1 MFVENQ
7 NAWLRLALT
16 PGLDFELC
24 FRLLKAFG
32 LPEDIFNQ
40 RLSNLMSYVPQK
52 LALEIHKEPTE
63 EVSEKIQKIEQL
75 IEKYPSVRLLVPSD
89 KDFPS
94 KFLSIPRPPLITL
107 CSGNL
112 ALLNGPTVSFLGS
125 THPTEEGVQIARS
138 WAKAL
143 AKKNSVFVQGDSLGI
158 ERETL
163 AAVRQTNPAALII
176 VARLLLDEENF
187 EAKLQFTAE
196 NGLLL
201 CPLDGLDQLWQ
212 SRQRLLVA
220 ATDHFVVIEASIRS
234 RVLPVV
240 REAADIGRNIMAVPG
255 SIYSPL
261 SKGCH
266 KLIRE
271 GAKLVESIDEIE
283 PEIKKSC

>member
-7 NAWLRLALT
+7 SGWLRLALT

-32 LPEDIFNQ
+32 LPENIFNQ
-40 RLSNLMSYVPQK
+40 RLSNLLPYVPQNI
-52 LALEIHKEPTE
+52 ALEIHRAPTE
-63 EVSEKIQKIEQL
+63 QISEKLQKIEQL
-75 IEKYPSVRLLVPSD
+75 IEKYPAVRLLVPSD

-94 KFLSIPRPPLITL
+94 KFLSIPRPPLVTL

-112 ALLNGPTVSFLGS
+112 ALLNSPTVSFLGS

-143 AKKNSVFVQGDSLGI
+143 AKKNAVFVQGDSLGI

-163 AAVRQTNPAALII
+163 AAVRQTNPSALII
-176 VARLLLDEENF
+176 VARSLLDEQNF
-187 EAKLQFTAE
+187 EAKLRFTTE

-212 SRQRLLVA
+212 SRQKLLIA
-220 ATDHFVVIEASIRS
+220 ATNHFVVIEASIRS
-234 RVLPVV
+234 RILSVV
-240 REAADIGRNIMAVPG
+240 REAADVGRNVMAVPG

>member
-7 NAWLRLALT
+7 SGWLRLALT

-40 RLSNLMSYVPQK
+40 RLSNLLPYVPQNI
-52 LALEIHKEPTE
+52 ALEIHRAPTE
-63 EVSEKIQKIEQL
+63 QISKKVQKIEQL
-75 IEKYPSVRLLVPSD
+75 IEKYPAVRLLVPSD

-94 KFLSIPRPPLITL
+94 KFLSIPRPPLVTL

-112 ALLNGPTVSFLGS
+112 ALLNSPTVSFLGS

-143 AKKNSVFVQGDSLGI
+143 AKKNAVFVQGDSLGI

-163 AAVRQTNPAALII
+163 AAVRQTNPSALII
-176 VARLLLDEENF
+176 VARSLLDEQNF
-187 EAKLQFTAE
+187 EAKLRFTTE

-201 CPLDGLDQLWQ
+201 CPLDGLDQPWQ
-212 SRQRLLVA
+212 SRQKLLIA
-220 ATDHFVVIEASIRS
+220 ATNHFVVIEASIRS
-234 RVLPVV
+234 RILSVV
-240 REAADIGRNIMAVPG
+240 REAADVGRNVMAVPG

>member
-7 NAWLRLALT
+7 SGWLRLALT

-40 RLSNLMSYVPQK
+40 RLSNLLPYVPQNI
-52 LALEIHKEPTE
+52 ALEIHRAPTE
-63 EVSEKIQKIEQL
+63 QISEKVQKIEQL
-75 IEKYPSVRLLVPSD
+75 IEKYPAVRLLVPSD

-94 KFLSIPRPPLITL
+94 KFLSIPRPPLVTL

-112 ALLNGPTVSFLGS
+112 ALLNSPTVSFLGS

-143 AKKNSVFVQGDSLGI
+143 AKKNAVFVQGDSLGI

-163 AAVRQTNPAALII
+163 TAVRQTNPSALII
-176 VARLLLDEENF
+176 VARSLLDEQNF
-187 EAKLQFTAE
+187 EAKLRFTTE

-201 CPLDGLDQLWQ
+201 CPLDGLDQPWQ
-212 SRQRLLVA
+212 SRQKLLIA
-220 ATDHFVVIEASIRS
+220 ATNHFVVIEASIRS
-234 RVLPVV
+234 RILSVV
-240 REAADIGRNIMAVPG
+240 REAADVGRNVMAVPG

>member
-7 NAWLRLALT
+7 SGWLRLALT

-40 RLSNLMSYVPQK
+40 RLSNLLPYVPQNI
-52 LALEIHKEPTE
+52 ALEIHRAPTE
-63 EVSEKIQKIEQL
+63 QISEKLQKIEQL
-75 IEKYPSVRLLVPSD
+75 IEKYPAVRLLVPSD

-94 KFLSIPRPPLITL
+94 KFLSIPRPPLVTL

-112 ALLNGPTVSFLGS
+112 ALLNSPTVSFLGS

-143 AKKNSVFVQGDSLGI
+143 AKKNAVFVQGDSLGI

-163 AAVRQTNPAALII
+163 AAVRQTNPLII
-176 VARLLLDEENF
+176 VARSLLDEQNF
-187 EAKLQFTAE
+187 EAKLRFTTE

-201 CPLDGLDQLWQ
+201 CPLDGLDQPWQ
-212 SRQRLLVA
+212 SRQKLLIA
-220 ATDHFVVIEASIRS
+220 ATNHFVVIEASIRS
-234 RVLPVV
+234 RILSVV
-240 REAADIGRNIMAVPG
+240 REAADVGRNVMAVPG

>member
-7 NAWLRLALT
+7 SGWLRLALT

-40 RLSNLMSYVPQK
+40 RLSNLLPYVPQNI
-52 LALEIHKEPTE
+52 ALEIHRAPTE
-63 EVSEKIQKIEQL
+63 QISEKLQKIEQL
-75 IEKYPSVRLLVPSD
+75 IEKYPAVRLLVPSD

-94 KFLSIPRPPLITL
+94 KFLSIPRPPLVTL

-112 ALLNGPTVSFLGS
+112 ALLNSPTVSFLGS

-143 AKKNSVFVQGDSLGI
+143 AKKNAVFVQGDSLGI

-163 AAVRQTNPAALII
+163 AAVRQTNPSALII
-176 VARLLLDEENF
+176 VARSLLDEQNF
-187 EAKLQFTAE
+187 EAKLRFTTE

-201 CPLDGLDQLWQ
+201 CPLDGLDQPWQ
-212 SRQRLLVA
+212 SRQKLLIA
-220 ATDHFVVIEASIRS
+220 ATNHFVVIEASIRS
-234 RVLPVV
+234 RILSVV
-240 REAADIGRNIMAVPG
+240 REAADVGRNVMAVPG

>member
-7 NAWLRLALT
+7 SGWLRLALT

-40 RLSNLMSYVPQK
+40 RLSNLLPYVPQNI
-52 LALEIHKEPTE
+52 ALEIHRAPTE
-63 EVSEKIQKIEQL
+63 QISEKVQKIEQL
-75 IEKYPSVRLLVPSD
+75 IEKYPAVRLWVPSD

-94 KFLSIPRPPLITL
+94 KFLSIPRPPLVTL

-112 ALLNGPTVSFLGS
+112 ALLNSPTVSFLGS

-143 AKKNSVFVQGDSLGI
+143 AKKNAVFVQGDSLGI

-163 AAVRQTNPAALII
+163 TAVRQTNPSALII
-176 VARLLLDEENF
+176 VARSLLDEQNF
-187 EAKLQFTAE
+187 EAKLRFTTE

-201 CPLDGLDQLWQ
+201 CPLDGLDQPWQ
-212 SRQRLLVA
+212 SRQKLLIA
-220 ATDHFVVIEASIRS
+220 ATNHFVVIEASIRS
-234 RVLPVV
+234 RILSVV
-240 REAADIGRNIMAVPG
+240 REAADVGRNVMAVPG

>member
-7 NAWLRLALT
+7 RGWLRLALT

-40 RLSNLMSYVPQK
+40 RLSNLLPYVPQNI
-52 LALEIHKEPTE
+52 ALEIHRAPTE
-63 EVSEKIQKIEQL
+63 QISEKVQKIEQL
-75 IEKYPSVRLLVPSD
+75 IEKYPAVRLLVPSD

-94 KFLSIPRPPLITL
+94 KFLSIPRPPLVTL

-112 ALLNGPTVSFLGS
+112 ALLNSPTVSFLGS

-143 AKKNSVFVQGDSLGI
+143 AKKNAVFVQGDSLGI

-163 AAVRQTNPAALII
+163 TAVRQTNPSALII
-176 VARLLLDEENF
+176 VARSLLDEQNF
-187 EAKLQFTAE
+187 EAKLRFTTE

-201 CPLDGLDQLWQ
+201 CPLDGLDQPWQ
-212 SRQRLLVA
+212 SRQKLLIA
-220 ATDHFVVIEASIRS
+220 ATNHFVVIEASIRS
-234 RVLPVV
+234 RILSVV
-240 REAADIGRNIMAVPG
+240 REAADVGRNVMAVPG

>member
-7 NAWLRLALT
+7 SGWLRLALT

-40 RLSNLMSYVPQK
+40 RLSNLLPYVPQNI
-52 LALEIHKEPTE
+52 ALEIHRAPTE
-63 EVSEKIQKIEQL
+63 QISEKVQKIEQL
-75 IEKYPSVRLLVPSD
+75 IEKYPAVRLLVPSD

-94 KFLSIPRPPLITL
+94 KFLSIPHPPLVTL

-112 ALLNGPTVSFLGS
+112 ALLNSPTVSFLGS

-143 AKKNSVFVQGDSLGI
+143 AKKNAVFVQGDSLGI

-163 AAVRQTNPAALII
+163 AAVRQTNPSALII
-176 VARLLLDEENF
+176 VARSLLDEQNF
-187 EAKLQFTAE
+187 EAKLRFTTE

-201 CPLDGLDQLWQ
+201 CPLDGLDQPWQ
-212 SRQRLLVA
+212 SRQKLLIA
-220 ATDHFVVIEASIRS
+220 ATNHFVVIEASIRS
-234 RVLPVV
+234 RILSVV
-240 REAADIGRNIMAVPG
+240 REAADVGRNVMAVPG

>member
-7 NAWLRLALT
+7 SGWLRLALT

-24 FRLLKAFG
+24 FHLLKAFG

-40 RLSNLMSYVPQK
+40 RLSNLLPYVPQNI
-52 LALEIHKEPTE
+52 ALEIHRAPTE
-63 EVSEKIQKIEQL
+63 QISEKVQKIEQL
-75 IEKYPSVRLLVPSD
+75 IEKYPAVRLLVPSD

-94 KFLSIPRPPLITL
+94 KFLSIPRPPLVTL

-112 ALLNGPTVSFLGS
+112 ALLNSPTVSFLGS

-143 AKKNSVFVQGDSLGI
+143 AKKNAVFVQGDSLGI

-163 AAVRQTNPAALII
+163 AAVRQTNPSALII
-176 VARLLLDEENF
+176 VARSLLDEQNF
-187 EAKLQFTAE
+187 EAKLRFTTE

-201 CPLDGLDQLWQ
+201 CPLDGLDQPWQ
-212 SRQRLLVA
+212 SRQKLLIA
-220 ATDHFVVIEASIRS
+220 ATNHFVVIEASIRS
-234 RVLPVV
+234 RILSVV
-240 REAADIGRNIMAVPG
+240 REAADVGRNVMAVPG

>member
-7 NAWLRLALT
+7 SGWLRLALT

-40 RLSNLMSYVPQK
+40 RLSNLLPYVPQNI
-52 LALEIHKEPTE
+52 ALEIHRAPTE
-63 EVSEKIQKIEQL
+63 QISEKVQKIEQL
-75 IEKYPSVRLLVPSD
+75 IEKYPAVRLLVPSD

-94 KFLSIPRPPLITL
+94 KFLSIPRPPLVTL

-112 ALLNGPTVSFLGS
+112 ALLNSPTVSFLGS

-143 AKKNSVFVQGDSLGI
+143 AKKNAVFVQGDSLGI

-163 AAVRQTNPAALII
+163 AAVRQTNPSALII
-176 VARLLLDEENF
+176 VARSLLDEQNF
-187 EAKLQFTAE
+187 EAKLRFTTE

-201 CPLDGLDQLWQ
+201 CPLDGLNQPWL
-212 SRQRLLVA
+212 SRQKLLIA
-220 ATDHFVVIEASIRS
+220 ATNHFVVIEASIRS
-234 RVLPVV
+234 RILSVV
-240 REAADIGRNIMAVPG
+240 REAADVGRNVMAVPG

>member
-7 NAWLRLALT
+7 SGWLRLALT

-40 RLSNLMSYVPQK
+40 RLSNLLPYVPQNI
-52 LALEIHKEPTE
+52 ALEIHRAPTE
-63 EVSEKIQKIEQL
+63 QISEKVQKIEQL
-75 IEKYPSVRLLVPSD
+75 IEKYPAVRLLVPSD

-94 KFLSIPRPPLITL
+94 KFLSIPRPPLVTL

-112 ALLNGPTVSFLGS
+112 ALLNSPTVSFLGS

-143 AKKNSVFVQGDSLGI
+143 AKKNAVFVQGDSLGI

-163 AAVRQTNPAALII
+163 AAVRQTNPSALII
-176 VARLLLDEENF
+176 VARSLLDEQNF
-187 EAKLQFTAE
+187 EAKLRFTTE

-201 CPLDGLDQLWQ
+201 CPLDGLDQPWQ
-212 SRQRLLVA
+212 SRQKLLIA
-220 ATDHFVVIEASIRS
+220 ATNHFVVIEASIRS
-234 RVLPVV
+234 KILSVV
-240 REAADIGRNIMAVPG
+240 REAADVGRNVMAVPG

>member
-7 NAWLRLALT
+7 SGWLRLALT

-40 RLSNLMSYVPQK
+40 RLSNLLPYVPQNI
-52 LALEIHKEPTE
+52 ALEIHRAPTE
-63 EVSEKIQKIEQL
+63 QISEKVQKIEQL
-75 IEKYPSVRLLVPSD
+75 IEKYPAVRLLVPSD

-94 KFLSIPRPPLITL
+94 KFLSIPRPPLVTL

-112 ALLNGPTVSFLGS
+112 ALLNSPTVSFLGS

-143 AKKNSVFVQGDSLGI
+143 AKKNAVFVQGDSLGI

-163 AAVRQTNPAALII
+163 AAVRQTNPSALII
-176 VARLLLDEENF
+176 VARSLLDEQNF
-187 EAKLQFTAE
+187 EAKLRFTTE

-201 CPLDGLDQLWQ
+201 CPLDGLDQPWQ
-212 SRQRLLVA
+212 SRQKLLIA
-220 ATDHFVVIEASIRS
+220 ATNHFVVIEASIRS
-234 RVLPVV
+234 RILSVV
-240 REAADIGRNIMAVPG
+240 REAADVGRNVMVVPG

>member
-7 NAWLRLALT
+7 RGWLRLALT

-40 RLSNLMSYVPQK
+40 RLSNLLPYVPQNI
-52 LALEIHKEPTE
+52 ALEIHRAPTE
-63 EVSEKIQKIEQL
+63 QISEKVQKIEQL
-75 IEKYPSVRLLVPSD
+75 IEKYPAVRLLVPSD

-94 KFLSIPRPPLITL
+94 KFLSIPRPPLVTL

-112 ALLNGPTVSFLGS
+112 ALLNSPTVSFLGS

-143 AKKNSVFVQGDSLGI
+143 AKKNAVFVQGDSLGI

-163 AAVRQTNPAALII
+163 AAVRQTNPSALII
-176 VARLLLDEENF
+176 VARSLLDEQNF
-187 EAKLQFTAE
+187 EAKLRFTTE

-201 CPLDGLDQLWQ
+201 CPLDGLDQPWQ
-212 SRQRLLVA
+212 SRQKLLIA
-220 ATDHFVVIEASIRS
+220 ATNHFVVIEASIRS
-234 RVLPVV
+234 RILSVV
-240 REAADIGRNIMAVPG
+240 REAADVGRNVMAVPG

>member
-7 NAWLRLALT
+7 SGWLRLALT

-40 RLSNLMSYVPQK
+40 RLSNLLPYVPQNI
-52 LALEIHKEPTE
+52 ALEIHRAPTE
-63 EVSEKIQKIEQL
+63 QISEKVQKIEQL
-75 IEKYPSVRLLVPSD
+75 IEKYPAVRLLVPSD

-94 KFLSIPRPPLITL
+94 KFLSIPRPPLVTL

-112 ALLNGPTVSFLGS
+112 ALLNSPTVSFLGS

-143 AKKNSVFVQGDSLGI
+143 AKKNAVFVQGDSLGI

-163 AAVRQTNPAALII
+163 AAVRQTNPSALII
-176 VARLLLDEENF
+176 VARSLLDEQNF
-187 EAKLQFTAE
+187 EAKLRFTTE

-201 CPLDGLDQLWQ
+201 CPLDGLDQPWQ
-212 SRQRLLVA
+212 SRQKLLIA
-220 ATDHFVVIEASIRS
+220 ATNHFVVIEASIRS
-234 RVLPVV
+234 RILSVV
-240 REAADIGRNIMAVPG
+240 REAADVGRNVMAVPG

>member
-94 KFLSIPRPPLITL
+94 KFLSIPRPPLVTL

-143 AKKNSVFVQGDSLGI
+143 AKKNSVFVQGDSIGI

-163 AAVRQTNPAALII
+163 KAVRQSNPSSLII
-176 VARLLLDEENF
+176 VSRTLLDEENF
-187 EAKLQFTAE
+187 EAKLRFTAE
-196 NGLLL
+196 EGLLL
-201 CPLDGLDQLWQ
+201 CPLDGFDQPWQ
-212 SRQRLLVA
+212 SRQKLLIA
-220 ATDHFVVIEASIRS
+220 ATNHFVVIEASIRS
-234 RVLPVV
+234 RILSVV
-240 REAADIGRNIMAVPG
+240 REAADVGRNVMAVPG